1 MGVPTGVGLFAISFV
16 VSLKK
21 RDHKRMPLLSLT
33 QTHHAI
39 MTLDEIIKS
48 RRDTRHFT
56 SDAIPDE
63 VIQKALQAGHYAPS
77 VGLTD
82 ATKYYLIKSAEIKK
96 AVKELFLDYDKKASN
111 LTDDEQQ
118 KTQYK
123 SLKLEAIEEAPL
135 GLVICYDRSVLNNFT
150 IGTVGS
156 NEAIKFSA
164 VCAAQN
170 IWLSLTEQ
178 GYSMG
183 WVSILNY
190 YQFKLLLGLPENIE
204 PLGYFCV
211 GKPATNYDNQPMLQ
225 QLNWKQKQENPIIN
239 EISVLHKNKIENNT
253 LENKEEIKSR
263 IDISKLLQQK
273 IDNKTKPTGSLG
285 VLESLAKQIGIVFQ
299 TLEPKIINPNI
310 VVFAADHG
318 IANHGVSAYPQDVTR
333 QMVTN
338 FLEGGAAINVFCKQN
353 NIALTIVDAGVNY
366 DFSTNTNLISAK
378 IGKGTQSFLH
388 GEAMS
393 QTELDLCFVKGAAIV
408 NSIFETGCNCIGFGE
423 MGIGNTSTASV
434 LMSILLEL
442 PIEDCVGKGTG
453 VVDEKL
459 IQKQNIL
466 KKALENYNG
475 PNDLQS
481 KLAYFGGF
489 EIMQMAG
496 GMLQAKQNNMLILV
510 DGFICTVAFLIG
522 YKMNPSIK
530 ENAIFCHSSE
540 EQGHQKMLNYLNVRP
555 LLQLDLRLGEGTGC
569 AVAFPIIQSAVC
581 FLNEMAS
588 FESAGVSGS

>member
-1 MGVPTGVGLFAISFV
+1 
-16 VSLKK
+16 
-21 RDHKRMPLLSLT
+21 
-33 QTHHAI
+33 
-39 MTLDEIIKS
+39 MTLDEIIQS

-56 SDAIPDE
+56 TDEVPDE
-63 VIQKALQAGHYAPS
+63 VIQKALLAGHHAPS

-82 ATKYYLIKSAEIKK
+82 ATKYYLIKSVEIKK
-96 AVKELFLDYDKKASN
+96 AVKELFLDYDKKACN
-111 LTDDEQQ
+111 QTDDELQ
-118 KTQYK
+118 KAQYQA
-123 SLKLEAIEEAPL
+123 LKLEAIEEAPL
-135 GLVICYDRSVLNNFT
+135 GLVICYDRSVLNHFT

-156 NEAIKFSA
+156 NEAVKYSS
-164 VCAAQN
+164 VCSAQN

-190 YQFKLLLGLPENIE
+190 YQFKQLLGLPEHIE

-225 QLNWKQKQENPIIN
+225 QLNWKQKSAHPFVQEISAVAPLSISKSLRGTKQSHSNNSTIN
-239 EISVLHKNKIENNT
+239 EE
-253 LENKEEIKSR
+253 
-263 IDISKLLQQK
+263 LQKK
-273 IDNKTKPTGSLG
+273 IDNKIKPTGSLG
-285 VLESLAKQIGIVFQ
+285 VLENLAKQIGTVFQ
-299 TLEPKIINPNI
+299 TLEPKINKPNM
-310 VVFAADHG
+310 VVFAGDHG

-338 FLEGGAAINVFCKQN
+338 FMEGGAAINVFCKQN
-353 NIALTIVDAGVNY
+353 NIELTIVDAGVNY
-366 DFSTNTNLISAK
+366 DFPTNANLISAK

-388 GEAMS
+388 VPAMS
-393 QTELDLCFVKGAAIV
+393 QTELNLCFEKGKEIV
-408 NSIFETGCNCIGFGE
+408 NSIFETGSNCIGFGE

-453 VVDEKL
+453 VVDDKL

-475 PNDLQS
+475 SNDLEN

-489 EIMQMAG
+489 EILQMTG

-510 DGFICTVAFLIG
+510 DGFICSVAFLIA
-522 YKMNPSIK
+522 YKMNPAVK
-530 ENAIFCHSSE
+530 ENAIFCHSSA
-540 EQGHQKMLNYLNVRP
+540 EQGHQKILNYLNVQA

-569 AVAFPIIQSAVC
+569 ALAFPIIQSAVN

-588 FESAGVSGS
+588 FESAGVSR

>member
-1 MGVPTGVGLFAISFV
+1 
-16 VSLKK
+16 
-21 RDHKRMPLLSLT
+21 
-33 QTHHAI
+33 
-39 MTLDEIIKS
+39 
-48 RRDTRHFT
+48 
-56 SDAIPDE
+56 
-63 VIQKALQAGHYAPS
+63 
-77 VGLTD
+77 
-82 ATKYYLIKSAEIKK
+82 
-96 AVKELFLDYDKKASN
+96 
-111 LTDDEQQ
+111 
-118 KTQYK
+118 
-123 SLKLEAIEEAPL
+123 
-135 GLVICYDRSVLNNFT
+135 
-150 IGTVGS
+150 
-156 NEAIKFSA
+156 
-164 VCAAQN
+164 
-170 IWLSLTEQ
+170 LTEQ

-190 YQFKLLLGLPENIE
+190 YQFKQLLGLPENIE

-225 QLNWKQKQENPIIN
+225 QLNWKQKQENPIVN
-239 EISVLHKNKIENNT
+239 EISVLHKNKIENDA
-253 LENKEEIKSR
+253 LENKGEIKSR

-285 VLESLAKQIGIVFQ
+285 VLESLVKQIGIIFQ
-299 TLEPKIINPNI
+299 TLEPKITNPNI

-333 QMVTN
+333 QMVNN

-353 NIALTIVDAGVNY
+353 NIGLTIVDAGVNY

-388 GEAMS
+388 GAAMS

-434 LMSILLEL
+434 LMSVLLEL

-453 VVDEKL
+453 VIDEKL

-475 PNDLQS
+475 SNNLQS

-496 GMLQAKQNNMLILV
+496 GMLQAKKNNMLILV
-510 DGFICTVAFLIG
+510 DGFICTVAFLVA
-522 YKMNPSIK
+522 YKIDPSVK
-530 ENAIFCHSSE
+530 ENAIFCHSSA
-540 EQGHQKMLNYLNVRP
+540 EQGHQKILDCLNVQA

>member
-1 MGVPTGVGLFAISFV
+1 
-16 VSLKK
+16 
-21 RDHKRMPLLSLT
+21 MPLQSLT
-33 QTHHAI
+33 QKQNKT
-39 MTLDEIIKS
+39 MNLDDIIKS

-56 SDAIPDE
+56 NDAIPEE

-96 AVKELFLDYDKKASN
+96 SIKELFLDYDIKASN
-111 LTDDEQQ
+111 LTDDELQ
-118 KTQYK
+118 KVQYK
-123 SLKLEAIEEAPL
+123 ALKLEAIEEAPL

-190 YQFKLLLGLPENIE
+190 YQFKQLLGLPENIE

-225 QLNWKQKQENPIIN
+225 QLNWKQKQENPF
-239 EISVLHKNKIENNT
+239 V
-253 LENKEEIKSR
+253 EEIKVANKSN
-263 IDISKLLQQK
+263 IAINPNYSPKISNSQLPPVLPLRGLGGGVRGLLQQK
-273 IDNKTKPTGSLG
+273 IDNKTKPAGSLG
-285 VLESLAKQIGIVFQ
+285 VLESLAKQIGTVFQ
-299 TLEPKIINPNI
+299 TLEPKITKPNI

-353 NIALTIVDAGVNY
+353 NIGLTIVDAGVNY
-366 DFSTNTNLISAK
+366 DFPTNANLVSAK
-378 IGKGTQSFLH
+378 IGKGTQSFLQ
-388 GEAMS
+388 GSAMS
-393 QTELDLCFVKGAAIV
+393 QTEFELCFEKGREVV
-408 NSIFETGCNCIGFGE
+408 NAIFETGCNCIGFGE
-423 MGIGNTSTASV
+423 MGIGNTSTASA

-459 IQKQNIL
+459 LQKQNIL

-510 DGFICTVAFLIG
+510 DGFICTVAFLIA
-522 YKMNPSIK
+522 YKMNPSVK
-530 ENAIFCHSSE
+530 ENAIFCHSSA
-540 EQGHQKMLNYLNVRP
+540 EQGHQKILDYLNVQP

-569 AVAFPIIQSAVC
+569 AVALPIIQSAVC

-588 FESAGVSGS
+588 FESAGISGSKIK

>member
-1 MGVPTGVGLFAISFV
+1 
-16 VSLKK
+16 
-21 RDHKRMPLLSLT
+21 
-33 QTHHAI
+33 
-39 MTLDEIIKS
+39 MTLDQIIQS

-56 SDAIPDE
+56 NDYVPDE
-63 VIQKALQAGHYAPS
+63 VIQKALQAGHHAPS

-82 ATKYYLIKSAEIKK
+82 ATRYYLIKSSEIKK
-96 AVKELFLDYDKKASN
+96 EIKQLFLDYDQKAIN
-111 LTDDEQQ
+111 QTDDDLQ

-123 SLKLEAIEEAPL
+123 ALKLEAIEEAPL

-156 NEAIKFSA
+156 NEAVKFSS

-190 YQFKLLLGLPENIE
+190 YLFKQLLGLPENIE

-225 QLNWKQKQENPIIN
+225 QLNWKQKAEKPFVEEIFTSNSISVAEALQQTNQSHFIDS
-239 EISVLHKNKIENNT
+239 EIS
-253 LENKEEIKSR
+253 
-263 IDISKLLQQK
+263 DLLQEK

-285 VLESLAKQIGIVFQ
+285 VLEILAKQIGTIFQ
-299 TLEPKIINPNI
+299 TVEPKITKPHI

-333 QMVTN
+333 QMVAN

-353 NIALTIVDAGVNY
+353 NIGLTIVDAGVNY
-366 DFSTNTNLISAK
+366 DFPTNANLVAAK
-378 IGKGTQSFLH
+378 IAKGTQSFLH
-388 GEAMS
+388 TAAMS
-393 QTELDLCFVKGAAIV
+393 LTEFDLCFVKGATIV
-408 NSIFETGCNCIGFGE
+408 NSIFENVCNCIGFGE
-423 MGIGNTSTASV
+423 MGIGNTSAASI
-434 LMSILLEL
+434 LMSIILEI
-442 PIEDCVGKGTG
+442 PIEDCIGKGTG
-453 VVDEKL
+453 VVGEKL
-459 IQKQNIL
+459 LQKQNIL
-466 KKALENYNG
+466 KLAIENYKD
-475 PNDLQS
+475 PNDLKS

-496 GMLQAKQNNMLILV
+496 GMLQAKENNMLILV
-510 DGFICTVAFLIG
+510 DGFICTVAFLIA
-522 YKMNPSIK
+522 YKINPEII
-530 ENAIFCHSSE
+530 ENAIFCHSSA
-540 EQGHQKMLNYLNVRP
+540 EQGHQKIVEYLNVRP

-569 AVAFPIIQSAVC
+569 AVAFPIIQSAVS

-588 FESAGVSGS
+588 FESAGVSNK